1 MAADGTQS
9 PRTGQARRN
18 WRLVAPP
25 TRAADPRRRRD
36 AFAVRGQPPAM

>member
-25 TRAADPRRRRD
+25 TRAAGPTHSPSGASRP
-36 AFAVRGQPPAM
+36 Q